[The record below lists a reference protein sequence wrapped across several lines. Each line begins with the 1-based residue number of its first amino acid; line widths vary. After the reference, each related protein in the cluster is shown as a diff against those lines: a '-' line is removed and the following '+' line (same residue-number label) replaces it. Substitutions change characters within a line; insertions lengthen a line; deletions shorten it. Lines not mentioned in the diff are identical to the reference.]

1 MSMFSEMRAGS
12 TVWVDEDGLGWGGA
26 ASAS

>member
-1 MSMFSEMRAGS
+1 MSMFSEMRGGS
-12 TVWVDEDGLGWGGA
+12 TVKVDEDGLGRDCA